1 MTEVNPY
8 NIGNL
13 IEPGHVVRINTPDW
27 AYTNHIVPVGE
38 YVGAEPKGLRYDA
51 GKPRVDLIDPDFLLQ
66 VGAVLE
72 AGARKYAERNWEKG
86 MDWNKVYASML
97 RHMLKWQAGETND
110 DETGLHHMAHVA
122 CNAMFLLNYYN
133 KDVGFDNR
141 PK

>member
-1 MTEVNPY
+1 MKIEGATFGSLSFTPPEV
-8 NIGNL
+8 G
-13 IEPGHVVRINTPDW
+13 
-27 AYTNHIVPVGE
+27 
-38 YVGAEPKGLRYDA
+38 GLRYDN

-122 CNAMFLLNYYN
+122 CNAMFLLNYY
-133 KDVGFDNR
+133 KKGVGNDNR